1 MVDAGMGGEDL
12 DGVVEAPASVVAVA
26 SPPTIFVKDNERATV
41 YRALGAMRLVGMQW
55 HKGLEALVKG
65 HEEALRERDAKTP
78 RGVLLLLKAL
88 QKSSRDGGT
97 QTISEVVSS
106 CAAIEDTEHL
116 MGLVKPHELSDVS
129 RTDAYAYF
137 EALAAAAERRS

>member
-1 MVDAGMGGEDL
+1 MVEAGMSGEDL
-12 DGVVEAPASVVAVA
+12 DGVVEAPASVVAVV

-55 HKGLEALVKG
+55 HKGLEALIKG
-65 HEEALRERDAKTP
+65 HEEALRDRDAKAP

-88 QKSSRDGGT
+88 HKSSRDGGT
-97 QTISEVVSS
+97 QTISEVVAS

-116 MGLVKPHELSDVS
+116 MGQVKPHELSDLS
-129 RTDAYAYF
+129 RTDVYTYF

>member
-41 YRALGAMRLVGMQW
+41 YRALGAMRLVGLQW
-55 HKGLEALVKG
+55 HKGLEALINA
-65 HEEALRERDAKTP
+65 HEAALLDRDAKAP

-88 QKSSRDGGT
+88 HNSSRNGGT
-97 QTISEVVSS
+97 ETISEVVTS

-116 MGLVKPHELSDVS
+116 MGQVKPHELSDVS